1 MLKILRKVLT
11 VNRNYGQYNHLRS
24 YARLLKPDI
33 ESMHATVVYSFVEY
47 VGASGSS
54 LSWNNQHTLILLFA
68 KRLFYTSVFSI
79 DPQKSVYCIV
89 STRRTR
95 PNIPHHII
103 YLCAQQRPLESDF
116 FVFKWLCLVN
126 EVQKQTYP
134 SNIND
139 HGVISIGM
147 KRINRKGWKLFF
159 SSYLTV

>member
-68 KRLFYTSVFSI
+68 KRFVLYKCFFHRPTKVSLLYSEHEAHTSKHTT
-79 DPQKSVYCIV
+79 PH
-89 STRRTR
+89 
-95 PNIPHHII
+95 NIP
-103 YLCAQQRPLESDF
+103 LCTAASAGIRF
-116 FVFKWLCLVN
+116 FCFQMTLFSKWST
-126 EVQKQTYP
+126 EA
-134 SNIND
+134 NIPIQYKWPRCNF
-139 HGVISIGM
+139 H
-147 KRINRKGWKLFF
+147 RHEAH
-159 SSYLTV
+159 